1 MPKVKLDKQY
11 LWNGTSYEPGEVEV
25 PEKMVSAYNLTPL
38 TPPELL
44 SLPPSLPIP
53 NAEEP
58 AVQDPPSEE
67 VPPSTPPS
75 KAKPK

>member
-38 TPPELL
+38 TPP
-44 SLPPSLPIP
+44 IP